1 MNRLTC
7 LLATLACALL
17 MSVVY
22 AQDAPSPA
30 GQQPAGGPGGPGRG
44 GMGGPGFGFRM
55 PAFPLLETL
64 DADKDGKLSKEEID
78 AAVAALKKLDK
89 DGDGKLSKEEIGW
102 PPAGMGRRGPGMMG
116 FGGPGFG
123 PGGFGGGPGGNP
135 VDSFMSNDK
144 NGDGKVTKEELPNP
158 MQQFIERADTNKDG
172 AVDKSEVEAVMNE
185 MGRRGGMRGGPGGF
199 GGGPGGGADS
209 GPVVSFVDRIMNN
222 DKDSDGKVTKEELP
236 ERMQW
241 MVQRLDT
248 NQDGAIDKAEAE
260 AAAAPRVR
268 RGGAA
273 PGANPGGEQPKD
285 PPANPDGK

>member
-1 MNRLTC
+1 
-7 LLATLACALL
+7 
-17 MSVVY
+17 
-22 AQDAPSPA
+22 
-30 GQQPAGGPGGPGRG
+30 
-44 GMGGPGFGFRM
+44 M

-78 AAVAALKKLDK
+78 GAVAALKKLDK

-102 PPAGMGRRGPGMMG
+102 PPAGMGRGGPGMMG

-135 VDSFMSNDK
+135 VERLMSNDKNGDGKVTKEELPDPMQPMLERADTNKDGAIDKTEADERFMSNDK
-144 NGDGKVTKEELPNP
+144 NGDGKVTTEELPNP

-185 MGRRGGMRGGPGGF
+185 MGRRGGF